1 MKNLLLAYLLL
12 TQSLSASAQAPSW
25 VNYVNRTTD
34 YPESTHLVG
43 YIAENNIN
51 DQNPEELLQ
60 RLSGF
65 AKDQL
70 VENILVDIKSI
81 STLNIHNVNA
91 ETQETFK
98 RNSTSVSNATI
109 AGLKTETYYNKK
121 KKTAYAIATAKKKD
135 VIKHYANEI
144 ANSLD
149 QINTTYEIT
158 KNQIEAGNN
167 QKALKSL
174 FQVQT
179 AIKNVEHS
187 LTMLVTLSGDFNH
200 PGLKRNEINRY
211 KVQLDKDLNDVR
223 NTEQFSLEDAAFYI
237 AHALHTQLDDK
248 ATPILVN
255 NFSYQDTPMSSAF
268 SRRLQASI
276 SQKLVSQGFI
286 IATQG
291 QQDKNSFV
299 LSGTYWEEGN
309 RLKVS
314 ALLRNQNNGAAIS
327 SAECYLPKET
337 VTNLGITFTPE
348 NYKQAMVNMKMFAAN
363 EMKGGA
369 LQLELFTNK
378 GKDNLIFSEGEML
391 KLFVKANRECYLRF
405 IYHLADGSKVMLL
418 DNYYIDRDHV
428 NQVYELPYE
437 FECADP
443 FGVETLQLNA
453 QGNPFEAL
461 YTKSEYGY
469 DFIIE
474 DTQSIITK
482 TRGFKKA
489 KSSDDIK
496 AEKRLIFT
504 TMNK

>member
-1 MKNLLLAYLLL
+1 MKNFALVSLLSMLTFGALAQ
-12 TQSLSASAQAPSW
+12 TPSW
-25 VNYVNRTTD
+25 VNYVNRMTD

-43 YIAENNIN
+43 YVAEVNTT
-51 DQNPEELLQ
+51 DQTPEDLLQ
-60 RLSGF
+60 RLSGL

-81 STLNIHNVNA
+81 STLNIHNVNT

-109 AGLKTETYYNKK
+109 AGLKAETYYDKR
-121 KKTAYAIATAKKKD
+121 KKTAYAIATAKKHE
-135 VIKHYANEI
+135 VIKHYSNEI
-144 ANSLD
+144 SNSLD
-149 QINTTYEIT
+149 QINTNYQIT
-158 KNQIEAGNN
+158 KNQIEAGDN
-167 QKALKSL
+167 QKALVSL
-174 FQVQT
+174 FQIQT

-200 PGLKRNEINRY
+200 PGLKRSEINSY
-211 KVQLDKDLNDVR
+211 KVKLDKDLNSVR

-237 AHALHTQLDDK
+237 AYALHTQLADK
-248 ATPILVN
+248 TTPILVN

-268 SRRLQASI
+268 SRRLQASV

-291 QQDKNSFV
+291 GQNIKSLV
-299 LSGTYWEEGN
+299 LSGSYWEEGSK
-309 RLKVS
+309 LKVS
-314 ALLRNQNNGAAIS
+314 ALLRNQDNGAAIS

-337 VTNLGITFTPE
+337 VTSLGITFTPE
-348 NYKQAMVNMKMFAAN
+348 NYKQAMVNMKMFAKN
-363 EMKGGA
+363 EVKGGA

-378 GKDNLIFSEGEML
+378 GKDNLIFTEGEML
-391 KLFVKANRECYLRF
+391 KLFVKANRECHLRF

-428 NQVYELPYE
+428 NQVYELPYS

-453 QGNPFEAL
+453 QSEPFERLA
-461 YTKSEYGY
+461 TKSEYGY
-469 DFIIE
+469 EFIVE
-474 DTQSIITK
+474 DTEAIITK

-489 KSSDDIK
+489 KTSENIK

-504 TMNK
+504 TMKK